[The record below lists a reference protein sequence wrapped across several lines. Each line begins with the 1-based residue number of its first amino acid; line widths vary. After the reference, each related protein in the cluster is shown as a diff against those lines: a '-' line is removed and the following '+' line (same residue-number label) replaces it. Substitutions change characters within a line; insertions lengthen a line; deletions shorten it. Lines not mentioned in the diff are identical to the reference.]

1 MGFAR
6 ATITPDG
13 SQPLNCYFNPTE
25 YSIAKTNSWDPPK
38 VNGKSAP
45 KMTFTSGTPR
55 KLDLTLLF
63 DETLPPKAPAATAA
77 VPVGEACKTLL
88 DAMEVP
94 KTAKAGTPKA
104 EPPLFTFSWGPLV
117 FKGACTSLTITYKL
131 FTPEGLPLRADVKLS
146 LTEDVQST
154 KGQNPTTRATGGFG
168 VHRIK
173 DGDPLPSISYEA
185 YGDATRWRLIA
196 EANGVDNPLH
206 LRRGRSLSVP
216 AVEEWWRPPPP

>member
-25 YSIAKTNSWDPPK
+25 YSIAKSNSWEPPK

-45 KMTFTSGTPR
+45 KMKFTSGTPR

-63 DETLPPKAPAATAA
+63 DQTLPPKTPSAKPP

-94 KTAKAGTPKA
+94 KTAKPGTPKA

-131 FTPEGLPLRADVKLS
+131 FTPEGEPLRADVKLS
-146 LTEDVQST
+146 LTEDVQPT

-168 VHRIK
+168 VHRVK
-173 DGDPLPSISYEA
+173 DGDTLPSISYEA
-185 YGDATRWRLIA
+185 YGDATKWRRIA

-206 LRRGRSLSVP
+206 LRRGRPLSLPGLES
-216 AVEEWWRPPPP
+216 